1 MRENKVLR
9 RLRAGKATMG
19 LWMNSGSPLMAEM
32 GAHAGFDWVL
42 IDTQHGYWDYAE
54 TIAATQVISATDALP
69 IARVARNDPQLIG
82 RLLDMGILG
91 IVVPLVNSPE
101 EAAAA
106 VDAMR
111 YPPLGHRS
119 VGGSRL
125 SLYGDDYTVAANGE
139 ILAAVMI
146 ETRRAAEQ
154 AHEIL
159 SVPGVDMG
167 FIGPVDLALS
177 LGTFGQDSAVHE
189 AMIQGV
195 LRAGQDCG
203 VPVGIYAMGL
213 EDAVRRAEQGFQF
226 MPCMNDLAFYQRGL
240 TQVVSSWRAH

>member
-1 MRENKVLR
+1 MRENKILR
-9 RLRAGKATMG
+9 RLAAGEATMG
-19 LWMNSGSPLMAEM
+19 LWMNSGSPLMAEL

-54 TIAATQVISATDALP
+54 TIAATQVIGATDALP
-69 IARVARNDPQLIG
+69 VARVARNDPQLIG
-82 RLLDMGILG
+82 RLLDIGIMG

-119 VGGSRL
+119 VGGPRL
-125 SLYGDDYTVAANGE
+125 SLYGDDYTVAANSE

-146 ETRRAAEQ
+146 ETQEAAEQ
-154 AHEIL
+154 AREIL

-167 FIGPVDLALS
+167 FIGPVDLSLS
-177 LGTFGQDSAVHE
+177 MGTYGQQSAAHE
-189 AMIQGV
+189 AMIQSV
-195 LRAGQDCG
+195 LKAGQECG

-213 EDAVRRAEQGFQF
+213 EDAMRRAKQGFQF
-226 MPCMNDLAFYQRGL
+226 MPAMNDLAHYQGGL
-240 TQVVSSWRAH
+240 QHVVSTWRAA